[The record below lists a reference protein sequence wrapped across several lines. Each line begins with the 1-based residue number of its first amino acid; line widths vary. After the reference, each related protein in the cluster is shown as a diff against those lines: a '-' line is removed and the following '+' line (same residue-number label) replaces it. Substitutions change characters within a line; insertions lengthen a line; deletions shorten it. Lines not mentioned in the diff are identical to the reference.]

1 MQRPS
6 RPRETIAERTETALE
21 PAAIRVKRAL
31 RILRED
37 YLAPCCVGCTSSILV
52 CTPCRGRLRQLPPSS
67 AYFDFGFYDEDDPV
81 FEDELEQLLDD
92 HDNDNGGGGRLAGV
106 DRRREHV
113 PWYRRLLG
121 RPPPYRPSL
130 ADLRGVEQERVRSNS
145 MRSSMTSNS
154 YRSRGDLIEE
164 SGEEDARLVSDDFV
178 IALRS
183 KDSASNLKTGTA
195 PTRNKMQV
203 TKEVTSPQG
212 SDAEVL

>member
-1 MQRPS
+1 
-6 RPRETIAERTETALE
+6 
-21 PAAIRVKRAL
+21 
-31 RILRED
+31 
-37 YLAPCCVGCTSSILV
+37 
-52 CTPCRGRLRQLPPSS
+52 
-67 AYFDFGFYDEDDPV
+67 
-81 FEDELEQLLDD
+81 
-92 HDNDNGGGGRLAGV
+92 
-106 DRRREHV
+106 
-113 PWYRRLLG
+113 
-121 RPPPYRPSL
+121 
-130 ADLRGVEQERVRSNS
+130 